1 MILSKKYNPSKSVL
15 VQVISFVM
23 MTLMLYAGTVKLLNV
38 PLFKEQMSKS
48 PLIPEILIPYIGY
61 LLPLAEILIALLII
75 IKRTTRMGL
84 LLSFIVMLM
93 FTFYLIFLTSLFE
106 NVPCSCGGIL
116 GQMSYTVHIIFNI
129 SFTILAWMGFSL
141 YEDRG

>member
-1 MILSKKYNPSKSVL
+1 MILSKKIYPTKNLS
-15 VQVISFVM
+15 VQVISFGM
-23 MTLMLYAGTVKLLNV
+23 MTLMLYAGTVKLINV

-61 LLPLAEILIALLII
+61 GLPIAEIAIAVLII
-75 IKRTTRMGL
+75 LKKTSKTGL

-116 GQMSYTVHIIFNI
+116 GQMSYTVHIIFNV
-129 SFTILAWMGFSL
+129 SFTILAWMGFSF
-141 YEDRG
+141 YDDRA